1 MFQLFLSKQQF
12 GGRSYNR
19 FIRPEFK
26 VQNFEPCM
34 GNDLVFLARKAVR
47 LRKENTSGH
56 RSDKESGA
64 LSGEPLRGRVYRQQ
78 RQ

>member
-1 MFQLFLSKQQF
+1 
-12 GGRSYNR
+12 
-19 FIRPEFK
+19 
-26 VQNFEPCM
+26 M